1 MQDLNDLRFF
11 AAVVSSGGFSKAARD
26 LGLPKSRLS
35 RRIAQLEADL
45 GVRLLERSTRR
56 LKVTEVGQEVYA
68 QAVAAAAAGEAAAE
82 AALRVR
88 AEPQGLVRMSCPLN
102 LHDAIA
108 RRLPAFLTDHP
119 RLRLQI
125 LSTNRRVDLI
135 EERIDVAVR
144 VRERL
149 DTDGDLQMR
158 RIGVSR
164 RIVVASPGFV
174 RDYGEPRTPQDLAGL
189 PLVDANEGAG
199 QSVWR
204 LSAGDARHG
213 SIEFDARL
221 AAGDLKTLL
230 AARPRRGGGRP
241 LAGDRMPGGSRSG
254 AADPSV
260 ARVGGCRRHP
270 PPCVYIASK
279 HAAQRPRGDRFR
291 GRGVDGCGSVIVL
304 NIGHDVAKWLWGSRL
319 SSR

>member
-1 MQDLNDLRFF
+1 
-11 AAVVSSGGFSKAARD
+11 
-26 LGLPKSRLS
+26 
-35 RRIAQLEADL
+35 
-45 GVRLLERSTRR
+45 
-56 LKVTEVGQEVYA
+56 
-68 QAVAAAAAGEAAAE
+68 
-82 AALRVR
+82 
-88 AEPQGLVRMSCPLN
+88 
-102 LHDAIA
+102 
-108 RRLPAFLTDHP
+108 
-119 RLRLQI
+119 
-125 LSTNRRVDLI
+125 
-135 EERIDVAVR
+135 VR

-230 AARPRRGGGRP
+230 AAALGGV
-241 LAGDRMPGGSRSG
+241 G
-254 AADPSV
+254 AALLPEIECRADLEAGRLIRLLPEWEVADGILHLVFTSRRSMLPSV
-260 ARVGGCRRHP
+260 RAVIDFAAEALMDAAR
-270 PPCVYIASK
+270 
-279 HAAQRPRGDRFR
+279 
-291 GRGVDGCGSVIVL
+291 
-304 NIGHDVAKWLWGSRL
+304 
-319 SSR
+319 